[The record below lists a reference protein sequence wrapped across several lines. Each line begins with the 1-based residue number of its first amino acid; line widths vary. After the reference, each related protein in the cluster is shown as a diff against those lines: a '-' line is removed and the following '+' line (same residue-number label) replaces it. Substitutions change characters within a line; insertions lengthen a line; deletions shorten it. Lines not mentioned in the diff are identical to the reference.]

1 MNQAL
6 VDMMSELRRLRDT
19 EIVVTGA
26 TIEGVPVR
34 LGAREMRVRRVGG
47 PVRLL
52 MLPRLLVRPSISLAL
67 KFCSVLWFLRWG
79 NAGFVVSIVLI
90 SCF

>member
-1 MNQAL
+1 MNRAL
-6 VDMMSELRRLRDT
+6 VDMTSELRGLRGT

-47 PVRLL
+47 RVRLL
-52 MLPRLLVRPSISLAL
+52 MLLRLLVRPSISLAL
-67 KFCSVLWFLRWG
+67 KSCSVFGCGCGFFIRERPVLWFRL
-79 NAGFVVSIVLI
+79 
-90 SCF
+90 C